1 MKERKRRAGEN
12 KGTGRE
18 GEMEKWKE
26 GKREEREKKKIREE
40 KSKERDARNINKRKK
55 HSQISGTISIS
66 IVLKK

>member
-1 MKERKRRAGEN
+1 MKERKKRAGEN

-26 GKREEREKKKIREE
+26 GKGEEREKKEEE

-55 HSQISGTISIS
+55 HSQIRGTISIS